1 MVRVGFFNSVHIPCH
16 VAHIQTFIV
25 IHHFCGSCAIPSPLA
40 TAFIMTGV
48 VNIYRVI
55 VQEDDWGG
63 GFFFFSLFF
72 FYFLFLPFIFIFFKQ
87 DWRVK
92 KSFSWG
98 CKKTSQGIRTKS
110 KKKKKKKKAF
120 CLGSA
125 NSMIPNPVSQRKQHS
140 APPSM
145 WTFLRVHMIHDTWFL
160 WVHMI
165 QNITYEF
172 YLFLW
177 YIINFYVII
186 GTVEQ
191 THYKIKFEDAA
202 K

>member
-40 TAFIMTGV
+40 TAFIMTGA

-92 KSFSWG
+92 KSFLEVVRKHP
-98 CKKTSQGIRTKS
+98 KKYARNR
-110 KKKKKKKKAF
+110 KKKRKKKLFVWAMLILWYQILCRKGSSILLHQVCELF
-120 CLGSA
+120 CGST
-125 NSMIPNPVSQRKQHS
+125 
-140 APPSM
+140 
-145 WTFLRVHMIHDTWFL
+145 WYMIHDFCGSTWFKTL
-160 WVHMI
+160 PMNFI
-165 QNITYEF
+165 YF
-172 YLFLW
+172 YGILLIFMW
-177 YIINFYVII
+177 
-186 GTVEQ
+186 
-191 THYKIKFEDAA
+191 
-202 K
+202 